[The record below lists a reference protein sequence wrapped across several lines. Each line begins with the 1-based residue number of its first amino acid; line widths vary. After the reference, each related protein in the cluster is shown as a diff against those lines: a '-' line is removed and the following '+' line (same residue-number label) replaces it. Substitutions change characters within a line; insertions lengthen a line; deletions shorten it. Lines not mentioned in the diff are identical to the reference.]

1 MRRRKARRR
10 DISRALFLIAV
21 MLFGYSVT
29 HMSPSLLIQ
38 SSTDIL
44 ATAVVSMTVGVGDN
58 PDNVLARQLAQK
70 EAELAA
76 REERLSDP
84 IVRKNSDEP
93 FTDRYALYSFGMSI
107 ILFVLLIINYVMDW
121 RRSRKLVVNTSRIV
135 VS

>member
-1 MRRRKARRR
+1 M
-10 DISRALFLIAV
+10 LFAV
-21 MLFGYSVT
+21 AVVLFGYSVT
-29 HMSPSLLIQ
+29 HMSPALLLQ

-44 ATAVVSMTVGVGDN
+44 ATAVVSMSAGVEEN
-58 PDNVLARQLAQK
+58 PDNMLARQLAQK

-84 IVRKNSDEP
+84 VVRKNGIEP
-93 FTDRYALYSFGMSI
+93 FIDRYAIYSFGMSI

-121 RRSRKLVVNTSRIV
+121 RRSRKPEVNTSRIV